1 MYKTKPTLRNVLYLD
16 QVKNHRGGRMVD
28 DIIKRLGQLDS
39 TKNQWSTHWQEILDY
54 VMPRKAEVSVNY
66 AKGAKRT
73 EKLYDSSA
81 IHANTLLAASLQGT
95 LTSASLPWFHLRTR
109 DNSLND
115 SRDVQVWLEDCRNR
129 MYKAF
134 NSSNFNT
141 EVHEFYLDICSVG
154 TACIEVEEAEVGFNF
169 RTLHISE
176 YYIAENHKGQIDTLY
191 RKFEYTARQAKQ
203 RWGDACGPKVDDAL
217 KNTPDKKLTF
227 IHCVMPAEDYQG
239 KAQTKLP
246 YVSIYICKDD
256 KTVVGQGGYNE
267 MPYLVT
273 RWSKASGEE
282 YGRSPAYNALPDIKT
297 LNKAVEL
304 GLKAWAKAID
314 PPLLVEDDGVI
325 GRVLTKPAGITVVRR
340 GDAIKPLVTGARF
353 DVSDMKETELRS
365 AIKQAFFSD
374 QLELQQGPQMTA
386 TEVQVRYELMQRL
399 LGPTLGRFQTEF
411 LNPLIERCFA
421 IMQRNEMFAPAPAVL
436 DGINID
442 IEYVGP
448 LARSQRMEEA
458 TAVERLYE
466 MAANLAQIAPEV
478 MDNIDHDAA
487 IRSRAELLGVPK
499 DIMRDPGDIAKQREA
514 QQAQQEEM
522 MAMQQAQQGVDIAAT
537 AIPAAQQITPDNVE
551 QTEAGMEAIMGAID
565 NA

>member
-1 MYKTKPTLRNVLYLD
+1 
-16 QVKNHRGGRMVD
+16 MVD
-28 DIIKRLGQLDS
+28 DIIKRLEQLDS
-39 TKNQWSTHWQEILDY
+39 GKSQWTTHWQEILDY
-54 VMPRKAEVSVNY
+54 VMPRKAEVSINY

-95 LTSASLPWFHLRTR
+95 LTSASLPWFHLRVR
-109 DNSLND
+109 DNELNE
-115 SRDVQVWLEDCRNR
+115 SREVQVWLEDCRNR
-129 MYKAF
+129 MYKSF

-141 EVHEFYLDICSVG
+141 EVHEFYLDICSIG
-154 TACIEVEEAEVGFNF
+154 TSCIEVEEDENGFNF

-176 YYIAENHKGQIDTLY
+176 YFISENHRGQIDTLY
-191 RKFEYTARQAKQ
+191 RQFEYTARQAKQ

-217 KNTPDKKLTF
+217 KDKPDKKLTF
-227 IHCVMPAEDYQG
+227 IHCVMPSEDY
-239 KAQTKLP
+239 KMDKQTKLP

-256 KTVVGQGGYNE
+256 KTVVGEGGYNE

-325 GRVLTKPAGITVVRR
+325 GRVLTKPGGITVVRR
-340 GDAIKPLVTGARF
+340 DNAIKPLNTGARF
-353 DVSDMKETELRS
+353 DVSDMKESELRG

-421 IMQRNEMFAPAPAVL
+421 IMQRNDLFAPAPGSL
-436 DGINID
+436 DGVDID

-466 MAANLAQIAPEV
+466 MAANLAQIAPEI
-478 MDNIDHDAA
+478 MDNIDHDMA

-499 DIMRDPGDIAKQREA
+499 NIMRDPQEIQEQRK
-514 QQAQQEEM
+514 AQQEQQQEA
-522 MAMQQAQQGVDIAAT
+522 MAVQQAQQGADIAAKLG
-537 AIPAAQQITPDNVE
+537 PVAQQLTPENVE
-551 QTEAGMEAIMGAID
+551 ASEAGMNQMMEAMQ
-565 NA
+565 